1 MSKLNKSEESLIKQL
16 QNANCLKKS
25 HICLKCGEK
34 VKNMVKRTRGKN
46 GNELVNWRCEKCQA
60 YKTVKDNSFFS
71 LFRKPIWFILTLI
84 KYRCV
89 QLPIASAKDML
100 ILDKD

>member
-46 GNELVNWRCEKCQA
+46 GNELVNWRCEKCQS

-71 LFRKPIWFILTLI
+71 LFR
-84 KYRCV
+84 
-89 QLPIASAKDML
+89 
-100 ILDKD
+100 